1 MKAKKPKPTKD
12 SLEVIEVKDDSSHLQ
27 ENLANKHVPTSLGSK
42 VHDKAREAT
51 SVFFFPL
58 FYSLFVFSLCFV
70 VCLHIYV
77 YICSA
82 LDELHL
88 WYPFILLILMIVHA
102 SPSNSEKLDTMFH
115 LFFLVKIIEVYLQKA
130 LNVLIN
136 DLFNVAFTYFFLL
149 TRYLYSCGWF
159 SVSLNRQVSF
169 WSNIWYS
176 SCSLLVLRNH
186 LVLGLLC
193 STLETS
199 HKLLLPLL
207 RL

>member
-1 MKAKKPKPTKD
+1 MRRQIVGLKAKKPKPTKD

-88 WYPFILLILMIVHA
+88 CFTIVQLL
-102 SPSNSEKLDTMFH
+102 
-115 LFFLVKIIEVYLQKA
+115 
-130 LNVLIN
+130 
-136 DLFNVAFTYFFLL
+136 
-149 TRYLYSCGWF
+149 
-159 SVSLNRQVSF
+159 
-169 WSNIWYS
+169 
-176 SCSLLVLRNH
+176 
-186 LVLGLLC
+186 
-193 STLETS
+193 
-199 HKLLLPLL
+199 
-207 RL
+207 